1 VEAEQEFIAAG
12 SHAAT
17 PTEAAAT
24 GMKLAGPAAH
34 GEQ

>member
-12 SHAAT
+12 YAAT

-24 GMKLAGPAAH
+24 GKRLAAPAAH
-34 GEQ
+34 CEQ